1 MIAKFWISRAQQLFS
16 SFLFF
21 SPLDEEEERHCNP
34 SEQEIWGKK
43 FFRRW
48 AEFISKI
55 HPIYKWRSQ
64 SISYSISQIPK
75 KLVHVPRFL
84 ACQISSP
91 ENFGMSQQPDIN
103 YCYCMISFI
112 MTIRTCSFINLQVI
126 LQPPCVQNKFQ
137 RDTIMSQILAWI
149 NLQKSS
155 EYEKAPNFSLTK
167 YRGYTGYSECWNLDF
182 DDNKLMSIYTHISSH
197 LWCRFN
203 GAQIEV
209 ILLSSCSII

>member
-1 MIAKFWISRAQQLFS
+1 MIAKLLNIKSQTIIFILSL
-16 SFLFF
+16 F
-21 SPLDEEEERHCNP
+21 SPLDEEEERHYNP
-34 SEQEIWGKK
+34 SEQKIWGKK

-75 KLVHVPRFL
+75 KSVHVPRFL

-91 ENFGMSQQPDIN
+91 ENFGMSQQLDIN
-103 YCYCMISFI
+103 RRYCMISFI

-126 LQPPCVQNKFQ
+126 LQPRCVQNMFQ
-137 RDTIMSQILAWI
+137 GDTIMSQILAWI

-182 DDNKLMSIYTHISSH
+182 DDNKLMSIYTHIYPH
-197 LWCRFN
+197 ICDAGLMELKLKWYYWVL
-203 GAQIEV
+203 AA
-209 ILLSSCSII
+209 